1 MNPRTSA
8 HPAGEALAAVRA
20 ENPQLADKLKL
31 ATGPAE
37 QLGLFAAA
45 QDAPPKAVSLG
56 LKDHDWDRQHPI
68 SKTAYSVV
76 YFCTRCNVRMRANL
90 GTRPQYRAE
99 GVTHDGLRRLI
110 WSDKRPVCIP
120 KPGPS
125 TPPDPGSFRRALT
138 KAKRACRRWPVERE
152 GAGRG
157 LLTFKLAQFLTLRL
171 GLTADTA
178 FEVMATGY
186 NPRLPDP
193 YEGELLKKKIS
204 AALESGRSAEAGK
217 ILRAPLTTCAKGG
230 L

>member
-90 GTRPQYRAE
+90 GTRPQYRA
-99 GVTHDGLRRLI
+99 G
-110 WSDKRPVCIP
+110 
-120 KPGPS
+120 
-125 TPPDPGSFRRALT
+125 F
-138 KAKRACRRWPVERE
+138 
-152 GAGRG
+152 
-157 LLTFKLAQFLTLRL
+157 
-171 GLTADTA
+171 GLTSGPCA
-178 FEVMATGY
+178 FRSLAPALRPIRG
-186 NPRLPDP
+186 P
-193 YEGELLKKKIS
+193 S
-204 AALESGRSAEAGK
+204 AALSRRQNELAGDG
-217 ILRAPLTTCAKGG
+217 LSSERARVVGF
-230 L
+230 